1 MNWQDIKVSSDRTC
15 FLFEEKVIFN
25 RKFEKVMKFH
35 APGLAP
41 VQDETGSYHIDV
53 SGNQLYTERYG
64 QTFGFY
70 CNRAAVRHSG
80 KWFHLNEEGKR
91 VYPDEYAWTGNYQ
104 EDLCTVRDFNNHFFH
119 IDKDGKRVY
128 NANYLYCGDYKDGI
142 ACVRQSNRLFR
153 HIDIDGQFIYHMEFI
168 DLGVFHK
175 GYATARDGNGWYH
188 ITKEGKEAYALRF
201 KAAEPFYNGFS
212 LVTQF
217 DDSKIII
224 DETGKLV
231 LHL

>member
-1 MNWQDIKVSSDRTC
+1 MNWQDIKVSLDQTSFILND
-15 FLFEEKVIFN
+15 KVIFN

-41 VQDETGSYHIDV
+41 VRDETGSYHVDV
-53 SGNQLYTERYG
+53 SGDQLYTERYE

-70 CNRAAVRHSG
+70 CNRAAVMHSG
-80 KWFHLNEEGKR
+80 IWFHLNEQGKR
-91 VYPDEYAWTGNYQ
+91 VYPAGYAWTGNYQ
-104 EDLCTVRDFNNHFFH
+104 EDLCTVRDLSNHFFH
-119 IDKDGKRVY
+119 IDKDGKRAY
-128 NANYLYCGDYKDGI
+128 PANYLYCGDFKDGY
-142 ACVRQSNRLFR
+142 ACVRQSNRFFR
-153 HIDIDGQFIYHMEFI
+153 HIDINGRFFYHTEFI

-175 GYATARDGNGWYH
+175 GYATARDRNGWHH
-188 ITKEGKEAYALRF
+188 ITQKGIELYVQRF
-201 KAAEPFYNGFS
+201 KTEEPFYNGFVF
-212 LVTQF
+212 VTQF